1 MKNLKK
7 VLSLILLS
15 AMITGVMCSCSKK
28 LDKKNAG
35 VYKLS
40 EVKRGDQTL
49 DESML
54 SMQESFGLVSYIE
67 LMENGKVLYCVD
79 TSEITGSW
87 DGKYITIE
95 GERAKYSVDGDVL
108 TINRSD
114 SEMKFKK
121 SSKEEIN
128 EILSNAGN

>member
-7 VLSLILLS
+7 VLSFILLS
-15 AMITGVMCSCSKK
+15 AMITSVMCSCSKK

-35 VYKLS
+35 IYKLS
-40 EVKRGDQTL
+40 EVTRGGQTL

-54 SMQESFGLVSYIE
+54 SMQESFGLVSYISLKE
-67 LMENGKVLYCVD
+67 DGKVLYCVD

-87 DGKYITIE
+87 DSKYITIE

-121 SSKEEIN
+121 SSQEEID